1 MRKNLAKLV
10 THINT
15 LNQNPT
21 KTSPDYIFWDGVL
34 TDEMVDTALKIK
46 LREPTYVA
54 TVAERIGKPVEYTAK
69 LLDEMVH
76 VGILEYMTDE
86 NGVDRVYL
94 PVFVPG
100 SMEMGAMDYW
110 RVNKNPEI
118 AYAFPQYIQ
127 GLTKGFAQYFPMGT
141 GLVRALPVQQAIEN
155 ESKRCEL
162 EEVSYWVEK
171 YHPSLAVA
179 PCECRHTRRMNGELG
194 SDLEDEWCISLGYL
208 AESCIRTGKARRITR
223 EECYEILHK
232 AEEKGFVHEV
242 TNIFGP
248 EESTFICNCHWS
260 SCCALR
266 TAWYCNTPDMVR
278 TNYCAGVDE
287 EKCSAC
293 GQCVEVCPM
302 NAVKLGQKL
311 CEKSPTE
318 IKDAI
323 IPGNPE
329 YKGEENW
336 RADLLTERDYVVKET
351 GTSPCKTKCPAHIGV
366 QAYIKLA
373 SEGKYRDALE
383 LIKKDNPFP
392 AVCGSIC
399 NRQCE
404 EACTRGDIDE
414 AVAIDDIKKFIAE
427 KDLYAETRF
436 VPKKINDRG
445 QKIAV
450 VGSGPAGLSCA
461 YYLTELGHD
470 VTVFEK
476 EKRLGGMLTLGIPSF
491 RLEKGIIEAEI
502 DILREMGV
510 KFITGAEVGKYVTLE
525 ELRAAG
531 YKGFYLAV
539 GAQGG
544 KKLGIEGEDAE
555 GVISGIDFLKNV
567 NLGKQN
573 DLTVAGKAIVIGG
586 GNVAVDVARTAIR
599 KDSDSVAL
607 YCLESRET
615 MPATSEEIEDTEAE
629 GILINNGWGPKRIL
643 TKDSVVCGIE
653 FKRCISVFD
662 EEGRFNPQYDEN
674 ETITVECDCVLI
686 AIGQSIEW
694 GNLLAG
700 SKVELNPDNTV
711 KTVPI
716 KEVETFQMAP
726 AAGLEPEMYHLPT
739 PFEVYQTAESDVF
752 AGGDAYTGPKFAIDA
767 IAAGKEA
774 AESLHRFVWEGHS
787 LVLGRDRRNLHH
799 LDKDNAELS
808 SYDTM
813 PRQRPKVYKENMK
826 SFRDHRG
833 TFTEKQIKI
842 EAERCLNCGVA
853 RVDKNLCIGCG
864 LCTTRCKFDAI
875 TLTKEYDAWGLQY
888 EDLLVTL
895 GGIIAKE
902 TGQGK

>member
-323 IPGNPE
+323 IPGNSE